1 MILIKKLIDL
11 FIFACKNSSI
21 LYFSI
26 ICSLVI
32 YAFYIFGSISII
44 KYRMIKSKTLSNF
57 KTNDLFAKIANG
69 AKKPVLRHRKVTKK
83 RMHELKLLTMIS
95 IIKVYKKEYIFRM
108 NNQDLS
114 KNNAIKA
121 DDQMTF

>member
-1 MILIKKLIDL
+1 
-11 FIFACKNSSI
+11 
-21 LYFSI
+21 
-26 ICSLVI
+26 
-32 YAFYIFGSISII
+32 
-44 KYRMIKSKTLSNF
+44 MIKSKTLSNF